1 MPPPGCGLTVV
12 GPPRDEAVIGVAA
25 HAAVLAELGEHD
37 IELLFVDDGS
47 TDATLA
53 LVTGLAAEDERVH
66 YISFARNFGF
76 EAAFAAGYKYASKP
90 WILHLDADLQSH
102 PSQAHKL
109 IAAASDRVDAV
120 FGVRDERADPP
131 LRRWGS
137 TLSEL
142 IARRLLGIEMPRGAT
157 TFRLVRAGVAR
168 RVVELRRPAPY
179 FMASLPA
186 VTNRYTT
193 VRTAHQARAAGAS
206 KFTVAGLAR
215 HALDLYIG
223 HSGAP
228 AAGAALLLVVVAFA
242 AGMVL
247 VLFGAGVVGGGVVL
261 AALLCAVLATMPA
274 LALLLRYSVL
284 TAGRGVRAL
293 YYIRESDLPIDAADR
308 LQLGRSVV
316 GGGAL

>member
-1 MPPPGCGLTVV
+1 MAPAGFGLTVV
-12 GPPRDEAVIGVAA
+12 VPCRDEQTNVVAA
-25 HAAVLAELGEHD
+25 HQAIVAELGGHD
-37 IELLFVDDGS
+37 IEVLFVDDGS

-53 LVTGLAAEDERVH
+53 LVTGLAAEDPRVH
-66 YISFARNFGF
+66 YISFARTFGF

-120 FGVRDERADPP
+120 FGTRDQRADPA

-142 IARRLLGIEMPRGAT
+142 IARRVLGIELPRGAT
-157 TFRLVRAGVAR
+157 TFRLVRTGVAR
-168 RVVELRRPAPY
+168 RIVELRRPAPY
-179 FMASLPA
+179 FLASLPA
-186 VTNRYTT
+186 VTNRYVT

-206 KFTVAGLAR
+206 KFTVARLAR
-215 HALDLYIG
+215 HALDLHLG
-223 HSGAP
+223 HSAAP
-228 AAGAALLLVVVAFA
+228 ATGAALLLAAAALVAC
-242 AGMVL
+242 AGL
-247 VLFGAGVVGGGVVL
+247 VLFGTGVAG
-261 AALLCAVLATMPA
+261 AATLLAVLVCLL
-274 LALLLRYSVL
+274 LAIVPTLVLLLRYSVL

-308 LQLGRSVV
+308 LHLARSVV